1 MNLAV
6 KENYG
11 QGQDNYKLYNSPCSP
26 KVQEML
32 N

>member
-11 QGQDNYKLYNSPCSP
+11 QGQDNYKLYNSPYSP
-26 KVQEML
+26 RTQEII